1 VRALAYFQAVMF
13 DPGEQTRLVIGQ
25 YSDSMREVDG
35 QLRFTHKRIMVERVV
50 TIASGTAEY
59 AGVTPQPA
67 GQAAG

>member
-1 VRALAYFQAVMF
+1 
-13 DPGEQTRLVIGQ
+13 
-25 YSDSMREVDG
+25 MREVDG
-35 QLRFTHKRIMVERVV
+35 ELRFTHKRITVERVV